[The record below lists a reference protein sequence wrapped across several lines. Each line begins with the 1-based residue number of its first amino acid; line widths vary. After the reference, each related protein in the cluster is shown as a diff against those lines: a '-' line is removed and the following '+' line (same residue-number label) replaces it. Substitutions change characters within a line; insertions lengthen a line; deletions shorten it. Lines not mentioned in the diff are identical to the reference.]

1 MRSTCCAWRARCIT
15 KWRLFL
21 KHKSLR
27 KIDATATLTTHI
39 DLLRHGETENG
50 YRYCGSSDYPLT
62 QTGWQQMWKTVESQF
77 PESPSSCWQHIVTS
91 PLIRCADFAHALG
104 QRYSISVTQD
114 NRIREIHFGAWENRS
129 SVELLQ
135 SDANALSR
143 FWQNP
148 LDHPPPD
155 GEHLLD
161 FEARVLSVWKDIQQQ
176 FCGKRVLLI
185 THGGVIRLLIGHILQ
200 HPLERLLE
208 IDVRHASMRHIC
220 IEPAQPPR
228 ITHTW
233 NLPA

>member
-1 MRSTCCAWRARCIT
+1 M
-15 KWRLFL
+15 
-21 KHKSLR
+21 
-27 KIDATATLTTHI
+27 TTRI
-39 DLLRHGETENG
+39 DLLRHGEIECG
-50 YRYCGSSDYPLT
+50 QRYCGSSNHPLT
-62 QTGWQQMWKTVESQF
+62 QTGWLQMWLAVEN
-77 PESPSSCWQHIVTS
+77 PSPCWQHIVTS

-104 QRYSISVTQD
+104 QRHSISVTQD
-114 NRIREIHFGAWENRS
+114 DRVREIHFGAWENRS
-129 SVELLQ
+129 SSELLQ
-135 SDANALSR
+135 SDADALSR

-155 GEHLLD
+155 GEHLLG
-161 FEARVLSVWKDIQQQ
+161 FKARVLSAWEDIQQQ

-220 IEPAQPPR
+220 IEPAQSPR

-233 NLPA
+233 NLPV